1 MDTNNFSL
9 ADLKQLDI
17 VDYLAKLDHLP
28 VKVSGHNY
36 WYLSP
41 LRFEKEASFKVDRKL
56 NAWYDHGIG
65 KGGNLVDFGILYY
78 GCSVKEFLQKMLVND
93 FSFQQQ
99 TPVKSQEKAECENK
113 IIITDTHPIKNMALA
128 YYLQERKI
136 PLDVARLYC
145 REVTYQL
152 NNKEYYA
159 LGFANDSGGFELRN
173 KYFKGSSS
181 PKDSTLIR
189 IEGAE
194 QLTVVEGFFSFLS
207 YQSILKAQAQPDT
220 DFLVLNS
227 LSFVQKNIDR
237 MQSYPVTKLML
248 DNDLAGD
255 NATAKILVIS
265 PAIKDERKLYLGHK
279 DLNDFLMHPQ
289 APVQKISQGKKINQS
304 WNRHR

>member
-9 ADLKQLDI
+9 AGLKQLDI
-17 VDYLAKLDHLP
+17 VDYLAKLGHSP

-41 LRFEKEASFKVDRKL
+41 LRLEKDASFKVDKKL

-78 GCSVKEFLQKMLVND
+78 RCSVKEFLQKMLVDD
-93 FSFQQQ
+93 FSFHQH
-99 TPVKSQEKAECENK
+99 PRVKSQEKEEHENK
-113 IIITDTHPIKNMALA
+113 IIITDSHPIKNMALA
-128 YYLQERKI
+128 YYLEERKI
-136 PLDVARLYC
+136 QLEVARLYC
-145 REVTYQL
+145 SEVHYQL
-152 NNKEYYA
+152 NNKDYYA
-159 LGFANDSGGFELRN
+159 IGFANNSGGFELRN

-189 IEGAE
+189 NEGAE

-207 YQSILKAQAQPDT
+207 YQSIHKAQAQPIT

-237 MQSYPVTKLML
+237 LQSYASTKLML

-255 NATAKILVIS
+255 NATAKLLAIS
-265 PAIKDERKLYLGHK
+265 PAIKDERKLYQGHK
-279 DLNDFLMHPQ
+279 DLNDLLMHRQ
-289 APVQKISQGKKINQS
+289 STAQKISQGKKITQS

>member
-1 MDTNNFSL
+1 MDRNNFSL
-9 ADLKQLDI
+9 AGLKQLDI
-17 VDYLAKLDHLP
+17 VDYLAKLGHSP
-28 VKVSGHNY
+28 VKANGHNY

-41 LRFEKEASFKVDRKL
+41 LRLEKEASFKVDKKL

-78 GCSVKEFLQKMLVND
+78 KCSVKEFLQKMLVDD
-93 FSFQQQ
+93 FSFHQQ
-99 TPVKSQEKAECENK
+99 TPVKSQEKEEHENK
-113 IIITDTHPIKNMALA
+113 IIITGSYPIKNMALA

-136 PLDVARLYC
+136 PLEVARLYC
-145 REVTYQL
+145 SEVHYQL

-159 LGFANDSGGFELRN
+159 IGFANDSGGFELRN
-173 KYFKGSSS
+173 KYFKGGSS

-189 IEGAE
+189 NEGAE
-194 QLTVVEGFFSFLS
+194 ELTVVEGFFSFLS
-207 YQSILKAQAQPDT
+207 YQSINKTQAQPVT

-237 MQSYPVTKLML
+237 MQSYPSTKLML

-255 NATAKILVIS
+255 NATAKLLAIS
-265 PAIKDERKLYLGHK
+265 PAIKDERKLYQGRK
-279 DLNDFLMHPQ
+279 DLNDLLMHPQ
-289 APVQKISQGKKINQS
+289 APAQKISQEKKITQS